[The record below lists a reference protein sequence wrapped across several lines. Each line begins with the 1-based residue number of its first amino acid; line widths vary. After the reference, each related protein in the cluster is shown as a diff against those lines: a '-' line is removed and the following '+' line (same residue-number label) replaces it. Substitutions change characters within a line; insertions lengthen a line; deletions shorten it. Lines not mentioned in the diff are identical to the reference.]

1 MHDLDSIRSFC
12 LGLPHTTEDF
22 PFGETTL
29 VFRVGGKLY
38 ALLGTDARPL
48 SVNLKCAPDD
58 ALELRARHPAITP
71 GYHMNKR
78 HWNTVLLDG
87 SLPTEL
93 VQRLFADSYALVR
106 ASLPLATRQ
115 ALGL

>member
-12 LGLPHTTEDF
+12 LGLAHTTEDF
-22 PFGETTL
+22 PFGEDTL

-38 ALLGTDARPL
+38 ALMGTAARPL
-48 SVNLKCAPDD
+48 AINLKCTPDE

-87 SLPTEL
+87 SLPSEL
-93 VQRLFADSYALVR
+93 VQRLIADSYALVC
-106 ASLPLATRQ
+106 SGLPRATRQ